1 MFVRD
6 VMTTN
11 VVTVPSS
18 TSIYD
23 ARNIMKAHKFRRLP
37 VVDKGKLI
45 GLVTEASLNEVSPSK
60 ATSLSIWELNYLLAK
75 TTLKD
80 VMIKNIVS
88 VTPDMTVEE
97 AIVIAQTNKVGSL
110 PVVEDG
116 KVVGIVT
123 TNDLFYRIIN
133 PIMGV
138 GVPGIRLT
146 VHSCCRSMDLERV
159 FGIIKRH
166 NLPVV
171 TMLLDKLPDSTEGDL
186 IIHLD
191 TEDASA
197 VTEELKAAGYE
208 VEGRKR

>member
-37 VVDKGKLI
+37 VVDKGKLV
-45 GLVTEASLNEVSPSK
+45 GLVTDHSLDQVSPSK
-60 ATSLSIWELNYLLAK
+60 ATSLSVWELNYLLAK

-97 AIVIAQTNKVGSL
+97 AVVIAQTNKVGSL

-123 TNDLFYRIIN
+123 TNDFFYRIIN
-133 PIMGV
+133 PILGV
-138 GVPGIRLT
+138 GKPGVRLT
-146 VHSCCRSMDLERV
+146 IHKCCRSMDLEKV
-159 FGIIKRH
+159 FGTIKKH
-166 NLPVV
+166 NLPIV
-171 TMLLDKLPDSTEGDL
+171 TMFLDKLPDATEGDL
-186 IIHLD
+186 LIHLD

-197 VTEELKAAGYE
+197 VTGELKAAGYE
-208 VEGRKR
+208 VEVRKR

>member
-37 VVDKGKLI
+37 VVDKGKLV

-80 VMIKNIVS
+80 VMIKNVLS

-97 AIVIAQTNKVGSL
+97 AVVIAQTNKVGSL

-116 KVVGIVT
+116 RIVGIVT
-123 TNDLFYRIIN
+123 TNDFFYRIIN
-133 PIMGV
+133 PILGV

-146 VHSCCRSMDLERV
+146 VHSCCRSMDLEQV
-159 FGIIKRH
+159 FGIIKKH
-166 NLPVV
+166 NLPIV
-171 TMLLDKLPDSTEGDL
+171 TMFLDKLPEATEGDL

-197 VTEELKAAGYE
+197 VTGELKAAGYKPE
-208 VEGRKR
+208 VRKR

>member
-11 VVTVPSS
+11 VITVPSS

-37 VVDKGKLI
+37 IVDKGKLV
-45 GLVTEASLNEVSPSK
+45 GLVTDHSLDQVSPSK
-60 ATSLSIWELNYLLAK
+60 ATSLSVWELNYLLAK

-97 AIVIAQTNKVGSL
+97 AVVTAQTNKVGCL

-116 KVVGIVT
+116 KVVGILT
-123 TNDLFYRIIN
+123 TNDFFYRIIN
-133 PIMGV
+133 PILGV
-138 GVPGIRLT
+138 GKPGTRLG
-146 VHSCCRSMDLERV
+146 VHKCCRSMDLEKV
-159 FGIIKRH
+159 FSVLKKH
-166 NLPVV
+166 NMPIV
-171 TMLLDKLPDSTEGDL
+171 TMFLDMLADQTAGDL

-191 TEDASA
+191 TEDASE
-197 VTEELKAAGYE
+197 VTKELTAAGYE
-208 VEGRKR
+208 VEVRKR

>member
-11 VVTVPSS
+11 VITVPST

-37 VVDKGKLI
+37 VVDKGKFV
-45 GLVTEASLNEVSPSK
+45 GLVTDHSLDHVAPSK
-60 ATSLSIWELNYLLAK
+60 ATSLSVGELNYLLAK

-80 VMIKNIVS
+80 VMTKNIIT

-97 AIVIAQTNKVGSL
+97 AVGIAQTNKVGSV
-110 PVVEDG
+110 PVVENG
-116 KVVGIVT
+116 KIVGILT

-133 PIMGV
+133 PIFGI
-138 GVPGIRLT
+138 GKPGTRLNI
-146 VHSCCRSMDLERV
+146 HKCCRSMDLEKV
-159 FGIIKRH
+159 FAVIKKH
-166 NLPVV
+166 NLAIV
-171 TMLLDKLPDSTEGDL
+171 TMFLDMLSNELEGSL

-191 TEDASA
+191 TEDAGE
-197 VTEELKAAGYE
+197 VIKELKSAGYE
-208 VEGRKR
+208 VEVRNR

>member
-37 VVDKGKLI
+37 VVDKGKLV
-45 GLVTEASLNEVSPSK
+45 GLVTDHSLDQVSPSK
-60 ATSLSIWELNYLLAK
+60 ATSLSVWELNYLLAK

-97 AIVIAQTNKVGSL
+97 AVVIAQTNKVGSL

-123 TNDLFYRIIN
+123 TNDFFYRIIN
-133 PIMGV
+133 PILGV
-138 GVPGIRLT
+138 GKPGVRLT
-146 VHSCCRSMDLERV
+146 IHKCCRSMDLEKV
-159 FGIIKRH
+159 FGTIKKH
-166 NLPVV
+166 NLPIV
-171 TMLLDKLPDSTEGDL
+171 TMFLDKLPDATEGDL
-186 IIHLD
+186 LIHLD

-197 VTEELKAAGYE
+197 VTGELKASGYE
-208 VEGRKR
+208 VEVRKR

>member
-37 VVDKGKLI
+37 VVDKGKLV
-45 GLVTEASLNEVSPSK
+45 GLVTDHSLDQVSPSK
-60 ATSLSIWELNYLLAK
+60 ATSLSVWELNYLLAK

-88 VTPDMTVEE
+88 VIPDMTVEE
-97 AIVIAQTNKVGSL
+97 AVVIAQTNKVGSL

-123 TNDLFYRIIN
+123 TNDFFYRIIN
-133 PIMGV
+133 PILGV
-138 GVPGIRLT
+138 GKPGVRLT
-146 VHSCCRSMDLERV
+146 IHKCCRSMDLEKV
-159 FGIIKRH
+159 FGTIKKH
-166 NLPVV
+166 NLPIV
-171 TMLLDKLPDSTEGDL
+171 TMFLDKLPDATEGDL
-186 IIHLD
+186 LIHLD

-197 VTEELKAAGYE
+197 VTGELKAAGYE
-208 VEGRKR
+208 VEVRKR

>member
-11 VVTVPSS
+11 VVSVPSS

-37 VVDKGKLI
+37 VVDKGKLV
-45 GLVTEASLNEVSPSK
+45 GLVTDHSLDQVSPSK
-60 ATSLSIWELNYLLAK
+60 ATSLSVWELNYLLAK

-80 VMIKNIVS
+80 VMIKDIVS

-97 AIVIAQTNKVGSL
+97 AVVMAQTNKVGSL

-116 KVVGIVT
+116 KVVGILT
-123 TNDLFYRIIN
+123 TNDFFYRIIN
-133 PIMGV
+133 PILGV
-138 GVPGIRLT
+138 GRPGVRLT
-146 VHSCCRSMDLERV
+146 IHNCCRSLDLEKV
-159 FGIIKRH
+159 FAIIKKH
-166 NLPVV
+166 NLPIV
-171 TMLLDKLPDSTEGDL
+171 TMFLDSLPDMVEGNL

-197 VTEELKAAGYE
+197 VTGELKAAGYE
-208 VEGRKR
+208 VEVRKR

>member
-11 VVTVPSS
+11 VVTVSSS

-37 VVDKGKLI
+37 VVDKGKLV
-45 GLVTEASLNEVSPSK
+45 GLVTDHSLDQVSPSK

-80 VMIKNIVS
+80 VMIKNIIS

-97 AIVIAQTNKVGSL
+97 AVVIAQTNKVGCL
-110 PVVEDG
+110 LVVEDS
-116 KVVGIVT
+116 KIVGILT
-123 TNDLFYRIIN
+123 TNDFFYRIIN
-133 PIMGV
+133 PILGV
-138 GVPGIRLT
+138 GKPGIRLS
-146 VHSCCRSMDLERV
+146 VHKCCRSMDLEKV
-159 FGIIKRH
+159 FAVIKKH
-166 NLPVV
+166 NLPIV
-171 TMLLDKLPDSTEGDL
+171 TMFLDMLPDQTAGDL

-191 TEDASA
+191 TEDASE
-197 VTEELKAAGYE
+197 VTKELMADGYE
-208 VEGRKR
+208 VEVRKR

>member
-11 VVTVPSS
+11 VVTVPGT

-37 VVDKGKLI
+37 VVDKGKMV
-45 GLVTEASLNEVSPSK
+45 GLVTDHSLDQVSPSK

-80 VMIKNIVS
+80 VMIKNVLS

-97 AIVIAQTNKVGSL
+97 AVVIAQTNKVGCL

-116 KVVGIVT
+116 RIVGMLT
-123 TNDLFYRIIN
+123 TNDFFYRIIN
-133 PIMGV
+133 PILGV
-138 GVPGIRLT
+138 GKPGIRLSI
-146 VHSCCRSMDLERV
+146 HKCCQSMDLEKV
-159 FGIIKRH
+159 FGVIKKH
-166 NLPVV
+166 NLPIV
-171 TMLLDKLPDSTEGDL
+171 TMFLDMLPDRTAGDL

-191 TEDASA
+191 TEDASE
-197 VTEELKAAGYE
+197 VTKELTTAGYE
-208 VEGRKR
+208 VEVRKR

>member
-11 VVTVPSS
+11 VVSVPSS

-37 VVDKGKLI
+37 VVDKGKLV
-45 GLVTEASLNEVSPSK
+45 GLVTDHSLDQVSPSK
-60 ATSLSIWELNYLLAK
+60 ATSLSVWELNYLLAK

-97 AIVIAQTNKVGSL
+97 AVVIAQTNKVGSL

-123 TNDLFYRIIN
+123 TNDFFYRIIN
-133 PIMGV
+133 PILGV
-138 GVPGIRLT
+138 GKPGVRLT
-146 VHSCCRSMDLERV
+146 IHKCCRSMDLEKV
-159 FGIIKRH
+159 FGTIKKH
-166 NLPVV
+166 NLPIV
-171 TMLLDKLPDSTEGDL
+171 TMFLDKLPDATEGDL
-186 IIHLD
+186 LIHLD

-197 VTEELKAAGYE
+197 VTGELKAAGYE
-208 VEGRKR
+208 VEVRKR

>member
-1 MFVRD
+1 
-6 VMTTN
+6 MTTN

-37 VVDKGKLI
+37 VVDKGKLV
-45 GLVTEASLNEVSPSK
+45 GLVTDHSLDQVSPSK
-60 ATSLSIWELNYLLAK
+60 ATSLSVWELNYLLAK

-97 AIVIAQTNKVGSL
+97 AVVIAQTNKVGSL

-123 TNDLFYRIIN
+123 TNDFFYRIIN
-133 PIMGV
+133 PILGV
-138 GVPGIRLT
+138 GKPGVRLT
-146 VHSCCRSMDLERV
+146 IHKCCRSMDLEKV
-159 FGIIKRH
+159 FGTIKKH
-166 NLPVV
+166 NLPIV
-171 TMLLDKLPDSTEGDL
+171 TMFLDKLPDATEGDL
-186 IIHLD
+186 LIHLD

-197 VTEELKAAGYE
+197 VTGELKAAGYE
-208 VEGRKR
+208 VEVRKR